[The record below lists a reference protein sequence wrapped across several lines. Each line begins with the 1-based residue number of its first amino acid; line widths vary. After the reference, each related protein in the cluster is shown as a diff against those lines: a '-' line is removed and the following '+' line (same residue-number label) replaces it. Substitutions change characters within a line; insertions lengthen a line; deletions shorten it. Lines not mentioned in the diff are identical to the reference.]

1 MRLVLSLFVLSLFA
15 FACSKKEDQPAP
27 TPPPPPPTPDF
38 QVDNTW
44 KCEIGGKLYQG
55 TIDTSFYTLDTA
67 DLPRRDT
74 IIYIIGS
81 TADGRANITM
91 KMRFNRNAK
100 DWVLMGLGGDYMTF
114 DTSSTNVMSTSEGT
128 IEVPFRTEG
137 FTGKKLKGTF
147 SGSLR
152 SLNDRNEPV
161 TNTVTNGAISVEL
174 GKGSGAPKFMNVAV
188 AGNNVTG
195 PIRSAVHRSN
205 ALILDGVS
213 FGGDATYQLQVRT
226 GAAIKPGTY
235 RSSNG
240 NVGFQLWRPSF
251 VTHYVSDSLGDL
263 SVTIQSVEGNIVTGT
278 ISGRSFVPGS
288 SGATAVT
295 SGQFKCRVKDYV
307 AGADASNQWGF
318 SMDNKGQPSYV
329 TAGGNITD
337 ATIRQNGA
345 RYVLTLKGTSDNG
358 SSAFLVT
365 LASFQPI
372 APGTYPISS
381 WTDSCYLS
389 TPSVKYF
396 NDNDKAYIRIDTLS
410 STRLVG
416 AFYGNFLRGGLL
428 YGGGITQTLR
438 KGFFR
443 TDGHF

>member
-1 MRLVLSLFVLSLFA
+1 MKLVLSLVIISLVA
-15 FACSKKEDQPAP
+15 FACSKHDATTSTPAP
-27 TPPPPPPTPDF
+27 PPISDF
-38 QVDNTW
+38 EVDNMW
-44 KCEIGGKLYQG
+44 RCEVNGKLYQG
-55 TIDTSFYTLDTA
+55 RIDTSFYILDTA

-74 IIYIIGS
+74 NIYIIGS
-81 TADGRANITM
+81 TADGRADITM

-100 DWVLMGLGGDYMTF
+100 DWVLMGVGGDFMTF
-114 DTSSTNVMSTSEGT
+114 DTASTNVMTTVEG
-128 IEVPFRTEG
+128 IVEIPFKTEG
-137 FTGKKLKGTF
+137 FTGKKLRGTF
-147 SGSLR
+147 AGSLR
-152 SLNDRNEPV
+152 SLNDRNEAV
-161 TNTVTNGAISVEL
+161 TNAITNGAISVEL
-174 GKGSGAPKFMNVAV
+174 GKGSGAPKFMSVAV

-205 ALILDGVS
+205 ALIIDGVS
-213 FGGDATYQLQVRT
+213 FGGDTTYQVQVRT
-226 GAAIKPGTY
+226 GAAIKPGSY

-240 NVGFQLWRPSF
+240 DVGFQLWRPSF
-251 VTHYVSDSLGDL
+251 FTHYVSDSLGDL

-278 ISGRSFVPGS
+278 INGTTFVTGSGGT
-288 SGATAVT
+288 AAVT
-295 SGQFKCRVKDYV
+295 SGQFKCRVKDYF
-307 AGADASNQWGF
+307 AGVDGNNQWGF

-358 SSAFLVT
+358 SSAFSLT

-416 AFYGNFLRGGLL
+416 AFYGNFLRGSLL
-428 YGGGITQTLR
+428 YGGGLTQTLR

-443 TDGHF
+443 TEGHF